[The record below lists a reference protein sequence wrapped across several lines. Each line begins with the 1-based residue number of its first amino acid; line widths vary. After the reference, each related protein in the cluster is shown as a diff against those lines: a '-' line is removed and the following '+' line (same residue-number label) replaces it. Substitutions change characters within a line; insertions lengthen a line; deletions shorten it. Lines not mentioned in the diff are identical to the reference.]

1 MKLLFRLL
9 LIAVV
14 APLSQAQT
22 LLSPAPAN
30 TIPAPQNSPDPG
42 TLLSRIQQETLGL
55 SADLGKLRIDK
66 WKTDSS
72 TKSQATDNAE
82 SIQRNISNAL
92 PGLISGVRSA
102 PQSLGA
108 NFKLYRNI
116 NALYDVLANLAE
128 SAGAFGKREEYE
140 VIAPHVAAIDD
151 DRRAYGDFLAQM
163 SASADSRIAAYQ
175 QAAAQAAAAAQ
186 APKKI
191 IVDDT
196 EPAPPPKKKSRK
208 KAAASS
214 TGSKPTSS
222 STKAAPS
229 GAAAGSSSSASP
241 PK

>member
-1 MKLLFRLL
+1 MKLLLRLL

-14 APLSQAQT
+14 VPISQAQNPV
-22 LLSPAPAN
+22 SSVPAGTVPGA
-30 TIPAPQNSPDPG
+30 QSFPDPG

-72 TKSQATDNAE
+72 SKSQATDNAE

-151 DRRAYGDFLAQM
+151 DRRAYGDLLAQM
-163 SASADSRIAAYQ
+163 TASADSRIATYQ
-175 QAAAQAAAAAQ
+175 QAAAQAVAQ
-186 APKKI
+186 PPKKI

-196 EPAPPPKKKSRK
+196 EPAPAPKKKSRK
-208 KAAASS
+208 KSAASSSKTSSSKTKPASSNAAASN
-214 TGSKPTSS
+214 PTSQ
-222 STKAAPS
+222 
-229 GAAAGSSSSASP
+229 

>member
-1 MKLLFRLL
+1 MKLLLRLL

-14 APLSQAQT
+14 APLSQAQNPS
-22 LLSPAPAN
+22 SPAQAN
-30 TIPAPQNSPDPG
+30 TLPAAQTFPDPG

-72 TKSQATDNAE
+72 TKSQATDNLE
-82 SIQRNISNAL
+82 SIQRNITNAL

-151 DRRAYGDFLAQM
+151 DRRAYGDLLAQM
-163 SASADSRIAAYQ
+163 TASTDSRIAAYQ
-175 QAAAQAAAAAQ
+175 QAAAQAAAQ
-186 APKKI
+186 PPKKI

-196 EPAPPPKKKSRK
+196 EPAPAPKKKSRK
-208 KAAASS
+208 KSAASSSKTSSSKTKPASSNAAASN
-214 TGSKPTSS
+214 PTSQ
-222 STKAAPS
+222 
-229 GAAAGSSSSASP
+229 

>member
-22 LLSPAPAN
+22 PLSPAPAN

-72 TKSQATDNAE
+72 TKSQATDNLQ
-82 SIQRNISNAL
+82 SIQRNITNAL
-92 PGLISGVRSA
+92 PGLISAVRSA

-116 NALYDVLANLAE
+116 NALYDVLANVAE

-151 DRRAYGDFLAQM
+151 DRRAYGDLLAQM
-163 SASADSRIAAYQ
+163 TASADSRIAAYQ
-175 QAAAQAAAAAQ
+175 QAAAKAAAEP
-186 APKKI
+186 PKKI
-191 IVDDT
+191 IIDDT
-196 EPAPPPKKKSRK
+196 EPAPAPKKKSRK
-208 KAAASS
+208 KPAASSSKTSSSKTKAASS
-214 TGSKPTSS
+214 T
-222 STKAAPS
+222 
-229 GAAAGSSSSASP
+229 AAASNPASQ